1 MATTRKLPPN
11 KHLSETLTAVLDRQV
26 APGSQLVL
34 GLSGGIDSVV
44 LLHELHQNQ
53 VAHPF
58 KLACVHIHHGLSPN
72 ADAWARFCE
81 QLCDALGIQLHVHRV
96 NLNRQ
101 DPAGLEAAARA
112 ARHEIFAC
120 IEADFVLTAHHQ
132 NDQAETLLLQLLR
145 GAGPKGLAA
154 MAERQP
160 HDGWQAAQLRP
171 LLGVTRAAIERYAHE
186 HALAW
191 VEDDSNSDTAYS
203 RNYLRQTLMPLLTRR
218 FPAAVST
225 LARNASL
232 QADASALLNDMA
244 SLDAQQ
250 CVTADRLDCACLA
263 ALSLA
268 RSRNLLRW
276 FIEQHEQRMPSERR
290 LDEGLRQILH
300 AAPDACVRVRL
311 ASGIELRRYRG
322 NAYLVP
328 IQNCIQQSTVAWRG
342 ESQLR
347 LEQAGCQVL
356 MTRAQGAG
364 LSAARL
370 QAARVEVGVRRG
382 GERLRLNK
390 KGAHRSLKNLLQE
403 STLPPW
409 QRACVPLVW
418 CDGQLVWA
426 SGIGYDADFLAS
438 PDEAGI
444 VPVKQW
450 LK

>member
-1 MATTRKLPPN
+1 MHR
-11 KHLSETLTAVLDRQV
+11 HV
-26 APGSQLVL
+26 ASGQRLVL

-44 LLHELHQNQ
+44 LLHALQRYA
-53 VAHPF
+53 VAHEVQVS
-58 KLACVHIHHGLSPN
+58 CVHIHHGLSAR
-72 ADAWARFCE
+72 ADEWADFCL
-81 QLCDALGIQLHVHRV
+81 QLCATHAIPLTIHRV
-96 NLNRQ
+96 TVDCH
-101 DPAGLEAAARA
+101 DPAGIEAAART
-112 ARHEIFAC
+112 ARGAVFARLD
-120 IEADFVLTAHHQ
+120 ADFVLTAHHQ

-154 MAERQP
+154 MAERQQ

-171 LLGVTRAAIERYAHE
+171 LLGVTRGAIEDYAHA

-218 FPAAVST
+218 FPAAVPT
-225 LARNASL
+225 LARSAAL

-244 SLDAQQ
+244 SFDARQ
-250 CVTADRLDCACLA
+250 CVTADRLDCACLS

-268 RSRNLLRW
+268 RARNLLRW
-276 FIEQHEQRMPSERR
+276 FIERYGHPMPSERR
-290 LDEGLRQILH
+290 LNEGLRQILH
-300 AAPDACVRVRL
+300 AAPDAGVRVSL
-311 ASGIELRRYRG
+311 IPGIELRRYRG
-322 NAYLVP
+322 SAYLVP
-328 IQNCIQQSTVAWRG
+328 IQNCSQQSVLTWRG

-347 LEQAGCQVL
+347 LEQAGYAVL

-370 QAARVEVGVRRG
+370 ESARVEVGVRRG
-382 GERLRLNK
+382 GERMRLNQT
-390 KGAHRSLKNLLQE
+390 GAHRSLKNLMQE

-426 SGIGYDADFLAS
+426 DGIGFDVDYLATADE
-438 PDEAGI
+438 PGI
-444 VPVKQW
+444 VPVCRASGAAR
-450 LK
+450 